1 MKVLD
6 VYLTRHCIGCE
17 EALRLAEEINRS
29 IPSLQARVNM
39 LDEMTDGDLPDIPAT
54 PAYFFDGQLLF
65 LGNPYLEE
73 LLSRIAPLNNDRGE
87 NSE

>member
-6 VYLTRHCIGCE
+6 VYLTRHCVGCE

-29 IPSLQARVNM
+29 IPGLQARVNM

-54 PAYFFDGQLLF
+54 PAYFLDGQLLF
-65 LGNPYLEE
+65 LGNPYLED
-73 LLSRIAPLNNDRGE
+73 LLSKLALPISHQGE